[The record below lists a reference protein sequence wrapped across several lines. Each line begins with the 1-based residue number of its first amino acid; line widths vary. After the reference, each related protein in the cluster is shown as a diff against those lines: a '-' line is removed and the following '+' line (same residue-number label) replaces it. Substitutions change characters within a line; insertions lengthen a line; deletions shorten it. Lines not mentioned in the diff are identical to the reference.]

1 MKFKSIISLLLVV
14 AAATVFS
21 FRSLAF
27 VEATKTEASAD
38 KKNSSTADK
47 KISSTDNG
55 SALTGTLTTEGYV
68 TINGNEA
75 RTGATI
81 TNGDTVATG
90 PDSDAT
96 IDLGPLG
103 RIQLR
108 PDTRIKLTLAE
119 KNCQI
124 LVEQCG
130 SLTHFV
136 PAGVL
141 SQARRAEPGL
151 MEVAVLPGE
160 ARVTSKGRDG
170 EEMVKG
176 GENRVF
182 ETLDS
187 VAANGETIYTL
198 NCCDC
203 AAPAG
208 APFLPVGFW
217 GLVAAGT
224 TGVVVVTGG
233 DDPVSPIFP

>member
-1 MKFKSIISLLLVV
+1 MKFKSIMSLLLAVTV
-14 AAATVFS
+14 ATIFS

-27 VEATKTEASAD
+27 AEATSEASAD
-38 KKNSSTADK
+38 KKVSSSDTNSAPQQDQ
-47 KISSTDNG
+47 
-55 SALTGTLTTEGYV
+55 TGTLTTTGYV

-81 TNGDTVATG
+81 MNGDTVATG

-108 PDTRIKLTLAE
+108 PDTKIKLTLAE

-124 LVEQCG
+124 LVQQCG

-136 PAGVL
+136 PADVL

-160 ARVTSKGRDG
+160 ARVTTSKGNG
-170 EEMVKG
+170 NETMIKT

-182 ETLDS
+182 ETFES
-187 VAANGETIYTL
+187 MTANGETIYTL

-208 APFLPVGFW
+208 APFLPLGFW
-217 GLVAAGT
+217 GLIAVGVT
-224 TGVVVVTGG
+224 TGVGVVTGG
-233 DDPVSPIFP
+233 DDRVSPVFP

>member
-1 MKFKSIISLLLVV
+1 MKFKSIISLLLAVTV
-14 AAATVFS
+14 ATIFS
-21 FRSLAF
+21 FRSLVFA
-27 VEATKTEASAD
+27 EATKSEASAD
-38 KKNSSTADK
+38 KK
-47 KISSTDNG
+47 ISSRDTG
-55 SALTGTLTTEGYV
+55 SAPQQEQTGTLTTTGYV

-81 TNGDTVATG
+81 MNGDIIATG

-108 PDTRIKLTLAE
+108 PDTKIKLTLAD

-124 LVEQCG
+124 VVEQCG

-141 SQARRAEPGL
+141 SQARRVEPGL

-160 ARVTSKGRDG
+160 ARVTTGSGNSN
-170 EEMVKG
+170 EAMVKT

-182 ETLDS
+182 ETFES
-187 VAANGETIYTL
+187 MTANGETIYTL

-203 AAPAG
+203 EAPAG
-208 APFLPVGFW
+208 APFLPIGFW
-217 GLVAAGT
+217 GLLAAGIT
-224 TGVVVVTGG
+224 TGVGVVTGG
-233 DDPVSPIFP
+233 DDPVSPVFP

>member
-1 MKFKSIISLLLVV
+1 MKIKSILSLILAFTV
-14 AAATVFS
+14 AIIFS
-21 FRSLAF
+21 IRSLAF
-27 VEATKTEASAD
+27 ASATETTSGAD
-38 KKNSSTADK
+38 KKASSK
-47 KISSTDNG
+47 NGG
-55 SALTGTLTTEGYV
+55 SAQNQTGALTTTGYV
-68 TINGNEA
+68 TINDNEA

-81 TNGDTVATG
+81 MSGDTVATG

-108 PDTRIKLTLAE
+108 PDTRIKLTLEE

-124 LVEQCG
+124 MVERCG

-136 PAGVL
+136 PADVS
-141 SQARRAEPGL
+141 SQARRSEPGL

-160 ARVTSKGRDG
+160 ARVTTSSGNG
-170 EEMVKG
+170 NEAMVKS

-182 ETLDS
+182 ETFES
-187 VAANGETIYTL
+187 MTAKGETIYTL

-203 AAPAG
+203 EAPAG
-208 APFLPVGFW
+208 PFIPVVGFW
-217 GLVAAGT
+217 GLLAAGAT
-224 TGVVVVTGG
+224 TGIGVVTGG

>member
-1 MKFKSIISLLLVV
+1 MSEVEDMKIKSVLSLILAVTV
-14 AAATVFS
+14 ATVFS
-21 FRSLAF
+21 IRSLAF
-27 VEATKTEASAD
+27 FEPGETEPKD
-38 KKNSSTADK
+38 KKASSKDAAPT
-47 KISSTDNG
+47 G
-55 SALTGTLTTEGYV
+55 ALTTTGYV

-75 RTGATI
+75 RTGATVL
-81 TNGDTVATG
+81 NGDVVTTG

-108 PDTRIKLTLAE
+108 PDTSIKLTLEE
-119 KNCQI
+119 KTCRI
-124 LVEQCG
+124 MVERCG

-136 PAGVL
+136 PADVT
-141 SQARRAEPGL
+141 SEARRSEPGL

-160 ARVTSKGRDG
+160 AHVTTNNNGDAT
-170 EEMVKG
+170 MVKS

-182 ETLDS
+182 ETFES
-187 VAANGETIYTL
+187 MTAKGETIYTL

-208 APFLPVGFW
+208 PFIPVAGFW
-217 GLVAAGT
+217 GLLAAGAT
-224 TGVVVVTGG
+224 TGIVVKKSG

>member
-1 MKFKSIISLLLVV
+1 MKFKSIMSLLLAV
-14 AAATVFS
+14 AAVTVFS

-27 VEATKTEASAD
+27 VEATMEASAD
-38 KKNSSTADK
+38 KNNSAKVSSAD
-47 KISSTDNG
+47 TG
-55 SALTGTLTTEGYV
+55 SVPTGTLDTTGYV
-68 TINGNEA
+68 TINDNEA
-75 RTGATI
+75 RTGATVLS
-81 TNGDTVATG
+81 GDTVATG

-108 PDTRIKLTLAE
+108 PDTKIKLTLAE

-136 PAGVL
+136 PAGVV
-141 SQARRAEPGL
+141 SQARRAETGL

-160 ARVTSKGRDG
+160 ARVTSNGNGG
-170 EEMVKG
+170 EVMVKS

-182 ETLDS
+182 ETFES
-187 VAANGETIYTL
+187 MTANGETTYTL

-203 AAPAG
+203 EAPAG
-208 APFLPVGFW
+208 AFVPVMGFW
-217 GLVAAGT
+217 GLIAAGVT
-224 TGVVVVTGG
+224 TGIGVVSGG
-233 DDPVSPIFP
+233 DDPVSPILP